1 MTIKNNDAAPKMPLD
16 YFHQWWF
23 KGILC
28 VTFIFLYAPIL
39 VLVIFSFNDS
49 RRNITWRGFTFKYYE
64 KAAQNDGLIDAFIN
78 SLSIAF
84 FNTLGSLILGVLTAL
99 LLWRFRFPFKA
110 VYEGVILLPIVI
122 PEICIGVVLLVFF
135 NQIGWVDNLPW
146 PLSLSKITFAHI
158 MFSFPFVAIIIRARL
173 ATFNLEQEEAAFDL
187 GASPGQVFKNIFLP
201 HIRPALIVSGLIAF
215 TLSLDDFVITFF
227 TSGPD
232 TITVPIKIYSMVRF
246 SVTPEVNAAST
257 ILLLIT
263 LCSAGIALWVH
274 RARISRIG
282 KL

>member
-1 MTIKNNDAAPKMPLD
+1 MKIKNNDKVPKVSLD
-16 YFHQWWF
+16 YFYQWWF
-23 KGILC
+23 KVILC

-39 VLVIFSFNDS
+39 VLIIFSFNDS
-49 RRNITWRGFTFKYYE
+49 RRNITWRGFTLKYYE
-64 KAAQNDGLIDAFIN
+64 KAALNDGLIDAFIN
-78 SLSIAF
+78 SLTIGI
-84 FNTLGSLILGVLTAL
+84 FNTLGSLILGILTAL

-110 VYEGVILLPIVI
+110 LYEGIILLPVVM
-122 PEICIGVVLLVFF
+122 PEICIGVALLVFF
-135 NQIGWVDNLPW
+135 NQIGWANNLPW

-158 MFSFPFVAIIIRARL
+158 LFSFPFVAIIIRARL

-187 GASPGQVFKNIFLP
+187 GASPGQVFTNVFLP

-263 LCSAGIALWVH
+263 LCAAGIALWVH
-274 RARISRIG
+274 RAKISRIG

>member
-1 MTIKNNDAAPKMPLD
+1 MKIKNNDKAPKVSLD
-16 YFHQWWF
+16 YFYQWWF
-23 KGILC
+23 KVILC

-39 VLVIFSFNDS
+39 VLIIFSFNDS

-64 KAAQNDGLIDAFIN
+64 KAALNDGLIDAFIN
-78 SLSIAF
+78 SLTIGI
-84 FNTLGSLILGVLTAL
+84 FNTLGSLILGILTAL

-110 VYEGVILLPIVI
+110 LYEGIILLPVVM
-122 PEICIGVVLLVFF
+122 PEICIGVALLVFC
-135 NQIGWVDNLPW
+135 NQIGWANNLPW
-146 PLSLSKITFAHI
+146 PLNLSKITFAHI
-158 MFSFPFVAIIIRARL
+158 LFSFPFVAIIIRARL

-187 GASPGQVFKNIFLP
+187 GASPGQVFTNVFLP

-263 LCSAGIALWVH
+263 LCAAGIALWIH
-274 RARISRIG
+274 RAKISRIG

>member
-1 MTIKNNDAAPKMPLD
+1 M
-16 YFHQWWF
+16 
-23 KGILC
+23 ILC

-39 VLVIFSFNDS
+39 VLIIFSFNDS

-64 KAAQNDGLIDAFIN
+64 KAALNDGLIDAFIN
-78 SLSIAF
+78 SLTIGI
-84 FNTLGSLILGVLTAL
+84 FNTLGSLILGILTAL

-110 VYEGVILLPIVI
+110 VYEGIILLPVVM
-122 PEICIGVVLLVFF
+122 PEICIGVALLVFF
-135 NQIGWVDNLPW
+135 NQIGWANNLPW

-158 MFSFPFVAIIIRARL
+158 LFSFPFVAIIIRARL

-187 GASPGQVFKNIFLP
+187 GASPGQVFTNVFLP

-263 LCSAGIALWVH
+263 LCAAGIALWVH
-274 RARISRIG
+274 RAKISRIG

>member
-1 MTIKNNDAAPKMPLD
+1 MKIKNNDKAPKVSLD
-16 YFHQWWF
+16 YFYQWWF
-23 KGILC
+23 KVILC

-39 VLVIFSFNDS
+39 VLIIFSFNDS
-49 RRNITWRGFTFKYYE
+49 RRNITWRGFTLKYYE
-64 KAAQNDGLIDAFIN
+64 KAALNDGLIDAFIN
-78 SLSIAF
+78 SLTIGI
-84 FNTLGSLILGVLTAL
+84 FNTLGSLILGILTAL

-110 VYEGVILLPIVI
+110 LYEGIILLPVVM
-122 PEICIGVVLLVFF
+122 PEICIGVALLVFF
-135 NQIGWVDNLPW
+135 NQIGWANNLPW

-158 MFSFPFVAIIIRARL
+158 LFSFPFVAIIIRARL

-187 GASPGQVFKNIFLP
+187 GASPGQVFTNVFLP

-263 LCSAGIALWVH
+263 LCAAGIALWVH
-274 RARISRIG
+274 RAKISRIG

>member
-1 MTIKNNDAAPKMPLD
+1 MKIKNNHKAPKVSLD
-16 YFHQWWF
+16 YFYQWWF
-23 KGILC
+23 KVILC

-39 VLVIFSFNDS
+39 VLIIFSFNDS

-64 KAAQNDGLIDAFIN
+64 KAALNDGLIDAFIN
-78 SLSIAF
+78 SLTVGI
-84 FNTLGSLILGVLTAL
+84 FNTLGSLILGILTAL

-110 VYEGVILLPIVI
+110 VYEGIILLPVVM
-122 PEICIGVVLLVFF
+122 PEICIGVALLVFF
-135 NQIGWVDNLPW
+135 NQIGWANNLPW

-158 MFSFPFVAIIIRARL
+158 LFSFPFVAIIIRARL

-187 GASPGQVFKNIFLP
+187 GASPGQVFTNVFLP

-263 LCSAGIALWVH
+263 LCAAGIALWVH
-274 RARISRIG
+274 RAKISRIG

>member
-1 MTIKNNDAAPKMPLD
+1 MKIKNNDKAPKVSLD
-16 YFHQWWF
+16 YFYQWWF
-23 KGILC
+23 KVILC

-39 VLVIFSFNDS
+39 VLIIFSFNDS

-64 KAAQNDGLIDAFIN
+64 KAALNDGLIDAFIN
-78 SLSIAF
+78 SLTIGI
-84 FNTLGSLILGVLTAL
+84 FNTLGSLILGILTAL

-110 VYEGVILLPIVI
+110 LYEGIILLPVVM
-122 PEICIGVVLLVFF
+122 PEICIGVALLVFF
-135 NQIGWVDNLPW
+135 NQIGWANNLPW
-146 PLSLSKITFAHI
+146 PLNLSKITFAHI
-158 MFSFPFVAIIIRARL
+158 LFSFPFVAIIIRARL

-187 GASPGQVFKNIFLP
+187 GASPGQVFTNVFLP

-263 LCSAGIALWVH
+263 LCAAGIALWVH
-274 RARISRIG
+274 RAKISRIG

>member
-1 MTIKNNDAAPKMPLD
+1 MKIKNNDKAPKVSLD
-16 YFHQWWF
+16 YFYRWWF
-23 KGILC
+23 KVILC

-39 VLVIFSFNDS
+39 VLIIFSFNDS
-49 RRNITWRGFTFKYYE
+49 RRNITWRGFTLKYYE
-64 KAAQNDGLIDAFIN
+64 KAALNDGLIDAFIN
-78 SLSIAF
+78 SLTIGI
-84 FNTLGSLILGVLTAL
+84 FNTLGSLILGILTAL

-110 VYEGVILLPIVI
+110 LYEGIILLPVVM
-122 PEICIGVVLLVFF
+122 PEICIGVALLVFF
-135 NQIGWVDNLPW
+135 NQIGWANNLPW
-146 PLSLSKITFAHI
+146 PLNLSKITFAHI
-158 MFSFPFVAIIIRARL
+158 LFSFPFVAIIIRARL

-187 GASPGQVFKNIFLP
+187 GASPGQVFTNVFLP

-263 LCSAGIALWVH
+263 LCAAGIALWVH
-274 RARISRIG
+274 RAKISRIG

>member
-1 MTIKNNDAAPKMPLD
+1 
-16 YFHQWWF
+16 
-23 KGILC
+23 
-28 VTFIFLYAPIL
+28 
-39 VLVIFSFNDS
+39 
-49 RRNITWRGFTFKYYE
+49 
-64 KAAQNDGLIDAFIN
+64 
-78 SLSIAF
+78 
-84 FNTLGSLILGVLTAL
+84 
-99 LLWRFRFPFKA
+99 FPFKA
-110 VYEGVILLPIVI
+110 VYEGIILLPVVM
-122 PEICIGVVLLVFF
+122 PEICIGVALLVFF
-135 NQIGWVDNLPW
+135 NQIGWANNLPW

-158 MFSFPFVAIIIRARL
+158 LFSFPFVAIIIRARL

-187 GASPGQVFKNIFLP
+187 GASPGQVFTNVFLP

-263 LCSAGIALWVH
+263 LCAAGIALWVH
-274 RARISRIG
+274 RAKISRIG

>member
-1 MTIKNNDAAPKMPLD
+1 MKIKNNHKAPKVSLD
-16 YFHQWWF
+16 YFYQWWF
-23 KGILC
+23 KVILC

-39 VLVIFSFNDS
+39 VLIIFSFNDS

-64 KAAQNDGLIDAFIN
+64 KAALNDGLIDAFIN
-78 SLSIAF
+78 SLTIGI
-84 FNTLGSLILGVLTAL
+84 FNTLGSLILGILTAL

-110 VYEGVILLPIVI
+110 VYEGIILLPVVM
-122 PEICIGVVLLVFF
+122 PEICIGVALLVFF
-135 NQIGWVDNLPW
+135 NQIGWANNLPW

-158 MFSFPFVAIIIRARL
+158 LFSFPFVAIIIRARL

-187 GASPGQVFKNIFLP
+187 GASPGQVFTNVFLP
-201 HIRPALIVSGLIAF
+201 HIRPALIVGGLIAF

-263 LCSAGIALWVH
+263 LCAAGIALWVH
-274 RARISRIG
+274 RAKISRIG

>member
-1 MTIKNNDAAPKMPLD
+1 MKIKNNDKVPKVSLD
-16 YFHQWWF
+16 YFYQWWF
-23 KGILC
+23 KVILC

-39 VLVIFSFNDS
+39 VLIIFSFNDS

-64 KAAQNDGLIDAFIN
+64 KAALNDGLIDAFIN
-78 SLSIAF
+78 SLTIGI
-84 FNTLGSLILGVLTAL
+84 FNTLGSLILGILTAL

-110 VYEGVILLPIVI
+110 LYEGIILLPVVM
-122 PEICIGVVLLVFF
+122 PEICIGVALLVFF
-135 NQIGWVDNLPW
+135 NQIGWANNLPW

-158 MFSFPFVAIIIRARL
+158 LFSFPFVAIIIRARL

-187 GASPGQVFKNIFLP
+187 GASPGQVFTNVFLP

-263 LCSAGIALWVH
+263 LCAAGIALWVH
-274 RARISRIG
+274 RAKISRIG

>member
-1 MTIKNNDAAPKMPLD
+1 M
-16 YFHQWWF
+16 
-23 KGILC
+23 ILC

-64 KAAQNDGLIDAFIN
+64 KAALNDGLIDAFIN
-78 SLSIAF
+78 SLTIGL
-84 FNTLGSLILGVLTAL
+84 FNTLGSLILGILTAL

-110 VYEGVILLPIVI
+110 VYEGIILLPVVM
-122 PEICIGVVLLVFF
+122 PEICIGVALLVFF
-135 NQIGWVDNLPW
+135 NQIGWANNLPW

-158 MFSFPFVAIIIRARL
+158 LFSFPFVAIIIRARL

-187 GASPGQVFKNIFLP
+187 GASPGQVFTNVFLP
-201 HIRPALIVSGLIAF
+201 HIRPALIVGGLIAF

-263 LCSAGIALWVH
+263 LCAAGIALWIH
-274 RARISRIG
+274 RAKISRIG

>member
-1 MTIKNNDAAPKMPLD
+1 MKIKNNHKAPKVSLD
-16 YFHQWWF
+16 YFYQWWF
-23 KGILC
+23 KVILC

-39 VLVIFSFNDS
+39 VLIIFSFNDS

-64 KAAQNDGLIDAFIN
+64 KAALNDGLIDAFIN
-78 SLSIAF
+78 SLTIGI
-84 FNTLGSLILGVLTAL
+84 FNTLGSLILGILTAL

-110 VYEGVILLPIVI
+110 VYEGIILLPVVM
-122 PEICIGVVLLVFF
+122 PEICIGVALLVFF
-135 NQIGWVDNLPW
+135 NQIGWANNLPW

-158 MFSFPFVAIIIRARL
+158 LFSFPFVAIIIRARL

-187 GASPGQVFKNIFLP
+187 GASPGQVFTNVFLP

-263 LCSAGIALWVH
+263 LCAAGIALWVH
-274 RARISRIG
+274 RAKISRIG

>member
-1 MTIKNNDAAPKMPLD
+1 MKIKNNNKAPKVSLD
-16 YFHQWWF
+16 YFYQWWF
-23 KGILC
+23 KVILC

-39 VLVIFSFNDS
+39 VLIIFSFNDS

-64 KAAQNDGLIDAFIN
+64 KAALNDGLIDAFIN
-78 SLSIAF
+78 SLTIGI
-84 FNTLGSLILGVLTAL
+84 FNTLGSLILGILTAL

-110 VYEGVILLPIVI
+110 VYEGIILLPVVM
-122 PEICIGVVLLVFF
+122 PEICIGVALLVFF
-135 NQIGWVDNLPW
+135 NQIGWANNLPW

-158 MFSFPFVAIIIRARL
+158 LFSFPFVAIIIRARL

-187 GASPGQVFKNIFLP
+187 GASPGQVFTNVFLP

-263 LCSAGIALWVH
+263 LCAAGIALWVH
-274 RARISRIG
+274 RAKISRIG

>member
-1 MTIKNNDAAPKMPLD
+1 MKIKNNDKAPKVSLD
-16 YFHQWWF
+16 YFYQWWF
-23 KGILC
+23 KVILC

-39 VLVIFSFNDS
+39 VLIIFSFNDS

-64 KAAQNDGLIDAFIN
+64 KAALNDGLIDAFIN
-78 SLSIAF
+78 SLTIGI
-84 FNTLGSLILGVLTAL
+84 FNTLGSLILGILTAL

-110 VYEGVILLPIVI
+110 LYEGIILLPVVM
-122 PEICIGVVLLVFF
+122 PEICIGVALLVFF
-135 NQIGWVDNLPW
+135 NQIGWANNLPW

-158 MFSFPFVAIIIRARL
+158 LFSFPFVAIIIRARL

-187 GASPGQVFKNIFLP
+187 GASPGQVFTNVFLP

-263 LCSAGIALWVH
+263 LCAAGIALWVH
-274 RARISRIG
+274 RAKISRIG

>member
-1 MTIKNNDAAPKMPLD
+1 MVEYSTKYDVRPHVIYSLLTGNHTFRVPNFQRDYVWGTKEKDTAKDRQVNAFFDDIYEFKNNNE
-16 YFHQWWF
+16 
-23 KGILC
+23 
-28 VTFIFLYAPIL
+28 TENAPI
-39 VLVIFSFNDS
+39 
-49 RRNITWRGFTFKYYE
+49 
-64 KAAQNDGLIDAFIN
+64 AQ
-78 SLSIAF
+78 SL
-84 FNTLGSLILGVLTAL
+84 
-99 LLWRFRFPFKA
+99 
-110 VYEGVILLPIVI
+110 
-122 PEICIGVVLLVFF
+122 
-135 NQIGWVDNLPW
+135 
-146 PLSLSKITFAHI
+146 
-158 MFSFPFVAIIIRARL
+158 FSFPFVAIIIRARL

-187 GASPGQVFKNIFLP
+187 GASPGQVFTNVFLP

-263 LCSAGIALWVH
+263 LCAAGIALWVH
-274 RARISRIG
+274 RAKISRIG